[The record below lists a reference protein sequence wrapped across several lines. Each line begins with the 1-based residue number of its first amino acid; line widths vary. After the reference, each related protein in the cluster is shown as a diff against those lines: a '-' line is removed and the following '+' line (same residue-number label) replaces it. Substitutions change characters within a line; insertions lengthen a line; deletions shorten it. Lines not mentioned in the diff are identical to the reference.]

1 METSYSQGLGRER
14 NGERLLRGP
23 GLLLE
28 DDGNGLQ
35 LAWSDGC
42 KTLRSHEIGELYT
55 SNG

>member
-1 METSYSQGLGRER
+1 METGYSQSLGRER